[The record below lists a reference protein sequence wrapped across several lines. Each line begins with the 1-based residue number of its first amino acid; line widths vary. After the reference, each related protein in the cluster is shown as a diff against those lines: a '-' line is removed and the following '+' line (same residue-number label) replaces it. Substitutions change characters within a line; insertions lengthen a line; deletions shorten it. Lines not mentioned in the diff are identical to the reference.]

1 MPRTVDTTSTF
12 EDWRQKYNDLASD
25 VGGLTNLRTGV
36 KSSIVEA
43 VNYIQDQYFFFQDF
57 DYDGSDGATSNTVF
71 SGADNSAVVLEY
83 SPQKLLVFKNGALL
97 RNGTDYTA
105 TNGTSVVLGSSAS
118 NGDVIRISSFTGSY
132 EGVSGAGDNVV
143 NSWQL
148 AGSVLFNNNDG
159 GIIFNADSSI
169 SNSLEHANSFQFEN
183 IAYFKD
189 EVFMK
194 SVANTPTGLSFQDAD
209 NSHRVTIKAPATISA
224 NFNLVLPV
232 NNGSSGQFLGTDG
245 SGNLSFSTPSNTAAD
260 ITISANNSANETTFL
275 TFVDGATG
283 TQGLESDTGLTY
295 NPSSGVLTSTT
306 FTGAL
311 SGNAATA
318 TVLAANK
325 NFSITGDITASAV
338 AFNGSGAVTL
348 SATIDDNVVDAA
360 ALYVDGNG
368 SDGNILASDGD
379 GSFSW
384 VSQSAAGLST
394 EAVQDIV
401 GAMVSG
407 NTESGITVS
416 YDDTGNSIDY
426 SVGTLNQNT
435 TGSAATLTTSKN
447 FSISGDIT
455 ASTVAFNGSNN
466 VVLSATIDDNVVDA
480 AALYVTGNGSS
491 GQILSSDGD
500 GSFSW
505 VADAGLSTEAVQD
518 IVGAMFSS
526 NTETRVAATYV
537 DGGVGAGKINIVVD
551 DMTANTEYSVGNGG
565 LTQNNFTNTLKSKLD
580 GIAASA
586 NNFSLPLS
594 SSSTRGG
601 VKIGFSESGKNY
613 PVELS
618 SEKMFVNVPWTDNNT
633 QLSTEAV
640 QDIVGAML
648 VGTETRI
655 GVAYDDT
662 NGRINFVVD
671 DMTANT
677 EYSVGNGGLTQNNF
691 TNTLKSK
698 LDGIASSATA
708 NAGDITAVVA
718 GAGLDGGGT
727 SGSVT
732 LSVESDVREHNNQH
746 FGGSG
751 GEFTLYDGSNALY
764 RMYVGNNEK
773 AQLDNAGNL
782 DVDNDI
788 IAFSSSVS
796 SDERLKK
803 NIKKIENPLD
813 TLMKLEGV
821 TFDWKKDDRSSM
833 GLIAQEVEKHLPYLV
848 QERKK
853 FNSDEMTKKLNYNG
867 LIGLLLESIKEL
879 KTEIDDLKSSK
890 T

>member
-36 KSSIVEA
+36 KSTVVDAI
-43 VNYIQDQYFFFQDF
+43 NYIQDQYFFFQDF

-159 GIIFNADSSI
+159 GIIFNADSTI
-169 SNSLEHANSFQFEN
+169 NNSLEHANSFQFEN

-260 ITISANNSANETTFL
+260 ITISANNSADETTFL

-306 FTGAL
+306 FSGAL
-311 SGNAATA
+311 SGNASTA

-325 NFSITGDITASAV
+325 NFSITGDITASAI

-480 AALYVTGNGSS
+480 SALYVTGNGSS

-551 DMTANTEYSVGNGG
+551 DMTANT
-565 LTQNNFTNTLKSKLD
+565 
-580 GIAASA
+580 
-586 NNFSLPLS
+586 
-594 SSSTRGG
+594 
-601 VKIGFSESGKNY
+601 
-613 PVELS
+613 
-618 SEKMFVNVPWTDNNT
+618 
-633 QLSTEAV
+633 QLSTEQV

-751 GEFTLYDGSNALY
+751 GEFTLYDGSNQLY
-764 RMYVGNNEK
+764 RMYVNNEEM
-773 AQLDNAGNL
+773 AQLDASGNL
-782 DVDNDI
+782 DVENDI
-788 IAFSSSVS
+788 IAFSSSVA
-796 SDERLKK
+796 SDERLKE
-803 NIKKIENPLD
+803 NIKPIDNALD

-821 TFDWKKDDRSSM
+821 TFDWKKDGKNSM
-833 GLIAQEVEKHLPYLV
+833 GLIAQEVEKHIPYLV
-848 QERKK
+848 EDRKMI
-853 FNSDEMTKKLNYNG
+853 NSDEMSKKLNYNG